1 MGRSPSVAA
10 DEPKPDRLQGNTLV
24 RLEVAAGILL
34 DANGCVL
41 LTDRVHASSMR
52 EFWEFP
58 GGKLQPGET
67 ARAALKRELAEELGI
82 QVRSCT
88 HFRRLEH
95 RYPDM
100 HVVIDFFLV
109 KKWSGV
115 PVGLDDQELA
125 WIAAAELGEK
135 SLLPADAPLVADLQR
150 YVTQR

>member
-1 MGRSPSVAA
+1 
-10 DEPKPDRLQGNTLV
+10 
-24 RLEVAAGILL
+24 
-34 DANGCVL
+34 
-41 LTDRVHASSMR
+41 
-52 EFWEFP
+52 
-58 GGKLQPGET
+58 
-67 ARAALKRELAEELGI
+67 
-82 QVRSCT
+82 
-88 HFRRLEH
+88 
-95 RYPDM
+95 M